1 VVCLRSKGHIL
12 FGKGVIETIL
22 YIDKTGRAGYYE
34 LYKQGF
40 VISRQAFSNSLKLL
54 EAHGIAE
61 RKVIENRPP
70 RVEYSL
76 TNKGKEI
83 ANLLKRINE
92 IVQMR

>member
-1 VVCLRSKGHIL
+1 MVCLPNKLRFL

-22 YIDKTGRAGYYE
+22 YIEKNGKAGYYE

-40 VISRQAFSNSLKLL
+40 VVSRQAFSNLLKAL
-54 EAHGIAE
+54 EKNEIAT

-70 RVEYSL
+70 RVEYNL

-83 ANLLKRINE
+83 AALLKRLYE
-92 IVQMR
+92 VV

>member
-1 VVCLRSKGHIL
+1 LRFL

-22 YIDKTGRAGYYE
+22 YIEKNGKAGYYE

-40 VISRQAFSNSLKLL
+40 VVSRQAFSNLLKAL
-54 EAHGIAE
+54 EKNEIAT

-70 RVEYSL
+70 RVEYNL

-83 ANLLKRINE
+83 AALLKRLYE
-92 IVQMR
+92 VV